1 VSDRIVITVSFRRAD
16 GAAVAVTPARP
27 VAIIKGVDDHYRG
40 PAGQHVAR
48 SQIAKVEH
56 HKALPFADVPD
67 FMAQLSERE
76 GMAARALEFTIL
88 TACRPGETIGATW
101 DEIDLAAKVWTIP
114 AGRMKASRE
123 HRVPLSKRALRAD
136 WLL

>member
-1 VSDRIVITVSFRRAD
+1 
-16 GAAVAVTPARP
+16 

-101 DEIDLAAKVWTIP
+101 DEIDLAAKVVDHS
-114 AGRMKASRE
+114 GGSHESQSRA
-123 HRVPLSKRALRAD
+123 PSALSKRALRAD

>member
-1 VSDRIVITVSFRRAD
+1 
-16 GAAVAVTPARP
+16 
-27 VAIIKGVDDHYRG
+27 
-40 PAGQHVAR
+40 
-48 SQIAKVEH
+48 
-56 HKALPFADVPD
+56 
-67 FMAQLSERE
+67 
-76 GMAARALEFTIL
+76 MAARALEFTIL
-88 TACRPGETIGATW
+88 TACRPCETIGATW